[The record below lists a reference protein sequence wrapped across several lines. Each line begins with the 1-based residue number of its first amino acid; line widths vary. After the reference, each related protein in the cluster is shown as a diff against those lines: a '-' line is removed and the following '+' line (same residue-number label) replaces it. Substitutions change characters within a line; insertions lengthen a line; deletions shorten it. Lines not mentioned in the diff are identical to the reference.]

1 MTQANFRNGP
11 RHFLRIGQRRQFLR
25 FARHL
30 QVHRAHQAQQRTDE
44 GTRTLR
50 PWPSP
55 GARCRRS
62 GSALRRAGLHHH
74 RIRYAY
80 YKRDPSL
87 ESKKGLP
94 LFLKGDWWP
103 QLRSM
108 AFVSADERETPA
120 CASPAA
126 NRQLST
132 APMTQRS
139 PQARFDGLRYQLAA
153 GG

>member
-1 MTQANFRNGP
+1 VTQADFRNGP
-11 RHFLRIGQRRQFLR
+11 RHFLRIGQRRQFLL

-87 ESKKGLP
+87 ESKKDYPSFSKGTGGLK
-94 LFLKGDWWP
+94 F
-103 QLRSM
+103 RSM
-108 AFVSADERETPA
+108 AFVSADERKTP
-120 CASPAA
+120 ASPAA